1 MAKTTT
7 RLTKGEREQVRRIM
21 KEQRAKLD
29 AYNKK
34 AKRWNRGDDYPLP
47 APGAYVVLD
56 PETLPPTLYGF
67 FRGGKLES
75 VKVMPD
81 ERGPYCAMFNIQS
94 AYLGDVTAAPI
105 ALVQDDRPL
114 PIERFAI
121 VHDDGQVADIVKRE
135 PGEAYVADFNRIM
148 EANGKP
154 QRARL
159 VPVAIRL
166 LEVEPC

>member
-21 KEQRAKLD
+21 KELRAKLD

-105 ALVQDDRPL
+105 ALVRDDRPL
-114 PIERFAI
+114 PIERFAVIAHDGKVLSAGVTKSEAQHFADTYNRYKQDTGEECRI
-121 VHDDGQVADIVKRE
+121 VRVAM
-135 PGEAYVADFNRIM
+135 Y
-148 EANGKP
+148 
-154 QRARL
+154 
-159 VPVAIRL
+159 
-166 LEVEPC
+166 LEGEPC